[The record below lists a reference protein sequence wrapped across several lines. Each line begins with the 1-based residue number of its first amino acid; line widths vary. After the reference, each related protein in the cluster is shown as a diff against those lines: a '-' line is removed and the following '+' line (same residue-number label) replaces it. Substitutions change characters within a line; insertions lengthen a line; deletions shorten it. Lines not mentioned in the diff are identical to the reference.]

1 MLDTMSL
8 LWNKS
13 KIDTKKPALRAFLL
27 FLLSVYRVLLSN
39 RVELLGLVLLAR
51 ILLILVV
58 VGRVVDV
65 TLPDAVFVAFC
76 NQSNESFL

>member
-1 MLDTMSL
+1 MSDTMSH
-8 LWNKS
+8 LWNRG
-13 KIDTKKPALRAFLL
+13 DTKKPALRAFLL

-51 ILLILVV
+51 VLLILIVV
-58 VGRVVDV
+58 DRVVDV
-65 TLPDAVFVAFC
+65 TLPDAVLVALC

>member
-1 MLDTMSL
+1 M
-8 LWNKS
+8 
-13 KIDTKKPALRAFLL
+13 
-27 FLLSVYRVLLSN
+27 LLSN

-51 ILLILVV
+51 VLLILVV

>member
-1 MLDTMSL
+1 MSDTMSH
-8 LWNKS
+8 LWNRG
-13 KIDTKKPALRAFLL
+13 DTKKPAKRAFLL
-27 FLLSVYRVLLSN
+27 FLLSIYRVLLSN
-39 RVELLGLVLLAR
+39 RVELLGLVFLAR

-65 TLPDAVFVAFC
+65 TLPDAVLVAFC